1 MASVPG
7 AAVATLARAEGP
19 QAPAGDGG
27 VPARDPLQPLLRP
40 GESWKHTFVQFKGSQ
55 RRLLLGPSPG

>member
-7 AAVATLARAEGP
+7 AAVATMARAAGP
-19 QAPAGDGG
+19 PAPAGDGG

-40 GESWKHTFVQFKGSQ
+40 GESRKHTFAKFRGSQ